1 MQWSIVATP
10 RPTRATDSSFNAV
23 SCSRNGRCTAVG
35 SFIDVAQRFPLAER
49 LAGRKWTIQ
58 TTPRLVD
65 PYRPH
70 AGRFDQFKSV
80 SCTADTACI
89 AVGSTSV
96 GDCGLLAERWNGTA
110 WSTTPSMCAAELGPE
125 ERHVYGVSC
134 ASSTACTAVGS
145 TSVEELGYEP
155 ISLRWNGRRWL
166 VGNPSSKTEAVEDN
180 FTEDNTF
187 LELHKVSCIS
197 AKTCIAVGS
206 RGLVERVNGTTRSIQ
221 RAPRTRGLYYT
232 GVSCTSASSCVAVA
246 NNARGATTL
255 VLGAR
260 RPSIPTG

>member
-1 MQWSIVATP
+1 
-10 RPTRATDSSFNAV
+10 
-23 SCSRNGRCTAVG
+23 
-35 SFIDVAQRFPLAER
+35 
-49 LAGRKWTIQ
+49 
-58 TTPRLVD
+58 
-65 PYRPH
+65 
-70 AGRFDQFKSV
+70 
-80 SCTADTACI
+80 
-89 AVGSTSV
+89 
-96 GDCGLLAERWNGTA
+96 
-110 WSTTPSMCAAELGPE
+110 MCAAELGPE
-125 ERHVYGVSC
+125 ERYVYGVSC

-255 VLGAR
+255 ELGAR